1 MGTDYLNLYLLHWR
15 GSVPLEETVEAL
27 EGLNVSGEIRAWG
40 VSNFEPADL
49 RDLRRVPGGEEVAT
63 DQVRYHL
70 TWRSIELALL
80 PESQARGLPVVQEVA
95 LAWVLRQPGVI
106 IPHSQSLA

>member
-15 GSVPLEETVEAL
+15 GSVPLEEAVEAL
-27 EGLNVSGEIRAWG
+27 EGLKASGEIRAWG

-49 RDLRRVPGGEEVAT
+49 RDLRRVPGGEGVAT

-70 TWRSIELALL
+70 TRRGIELALL
-80 PESQARGLPVVQEVA
+80 PESQARGLTGPFRR
-95 LAWVLRQPGVI
+95 LPGLCPWKSCQRPSAS
-106 IPHSQSLA
+106 PHV